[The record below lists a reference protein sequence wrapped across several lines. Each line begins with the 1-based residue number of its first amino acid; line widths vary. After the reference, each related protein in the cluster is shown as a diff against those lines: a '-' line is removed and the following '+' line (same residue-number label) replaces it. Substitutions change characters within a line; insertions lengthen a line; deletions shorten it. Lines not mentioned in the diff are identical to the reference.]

1 MYLLALFPVL
11 SLLHTPILAS
21 APFKSLVTFGDSY
34 TDTVLTGDGGTAW
47 PVYAASYAN
56 LSLHP
61 YARSGAT
68 CSNAITPMPWA
79 SIMEYELPLYFL
91 ETHNGSVVLDPKET
105 LYTEWI
111 GTNDLGV
118 DSIFTGSNDGS
129 VVDVVGC
136 MVDWVRMLYADGAR
150 YFMVQNMIP
159 LDLTVLYSPN
169 WYPNQI
175 STLPHNATEWSIFM
189 RQLVL
194 SGNALVRIELQALA
208 GSGELPDA
216 HIGLFDSHGLFQ
228 DMYQNPGAYLNGT
241 APLNVTVPIR
251 LCVYEEDGALECT
264 VAEGTDKDSFLWQD
278 ELHPSEQANRVVA
291 REIAL
296 VATGEGSDWATWFN

>member
-11 SLLHTPILAS
+11 FHLTIPILAS

-56 LSLHP
+56 LSLYP

-68 CSNAITPMPWA
+68 CSNVITPMPWA

-91 ETHNGSVVLDPKET
+91 ETHNGSVVLDPEET

-118 DSIFTGSNDGS
+118 DSIFTGSNAGS

-136 MVDWVRMLYADGAR
+136 IVDWVRVLYADGAR
-150 YFMVQNMIP
+150 YFMVQN
-159 LDLTVLYSPN
+159 VSR
-169 WYPNQI
+169 
-175 STLPHNATEWSIFM
+175 H
-189 RQLVL
+189 
-194 SGNALVRIELQALA
+194 
-208 GSGELPDA
+208 GSSVIIL
-216 HIGLFDSHGLFQ
+216 HSFD
-228 DMYQNPGAYLNGT
+228 
-241 APLNVTVPIR
+241 
-251 LCVYEEDGALECT
+251 
-264 VAEGTDKDSFLWQD
+264 TDD
-278 ELHPSEQANRVVA
+278 PS
-291 REIAL
+291 
-296 VATGEGSDWATWFN
+296 